1 MLAYSRR
8 SGERVVRCDR
18 QCITLRS
25 VFVVIRLRLAR
36 ASLRSAQFFRGWFIV
51 LTTSSDAMCFHATC
65 MQTRWID
72 QCVTD
77 RIRPALASLLRQL
90 VRAKS

>member
-25 VFVVIRLRLAR
+25 VFVIIRLRLAR

-51 LTTSSDAMCFHATC
+51 LTTSSVAMRCALMQLCADAM
-65 MQTRWID
+65 
-72 QCVTD
+72 D
-77 RIRPALASLLRQL
+77 RSVHHRPNPS
-90 VRAKS
+90 